1 MHRELEL
8 ECTWHLVKE
17 EVGDYL
23 TPGVHEH
30 VVIDEVF
37 VIDGHG
43 WRFGGNIIDV
53 FTHEQLQ
60 DMAEEIYAVYYD

>member
-1 MHRELEL
+1 MYRELEL

-17 EVGDYL
+17 QVGDDF
-23 TPGVHEH
+23 TPGVREY

-43 WRFGGNIIDV
+43 WRFGNIIDV
-53 FTHEQLQ
+53 FTHEQLR
-60 DMAEEIYAVYYD
+60 DMAEEIYSENYG